1 MNYRKEEIEYL
12 FIGLGAANCLL
23 ILELEKE
30 GLLAD
35 RRFVIIES
43 NFKNKKDKTF
53 CFWSTE
59 EEVSKIIPANLIDKK
74 WSSVQI
80 NGQAKS
86 LCPLGYYHV
95 SSLTLYEK
103 TQEIIN
109 KRKGLIIYQTL
120 NVTADYRI
128 IHEEQIYHANY
139 VFDSRP
145 VKVSPANNDQFYINQ
160 SFLGWQIQTE
170 IPFFDSDIFTMMD
183 FEIPQNGATQFM
195 YVLPFDS
202 QNALI
207 EITRFGQD
215 LIERDTAEELLRT
228 YLVKIPYKVTLIEQ
242 GCIPMTNIPIA
253 DERESNVR
261 HTGTRA
267 GHVKPTTGYAFK
279 SMSQDANLIAKQIKV
294 GLRVLPSS
302 PLQKRTDRFAFYD
315 ALLLRILTKKPQLGK
330 PIFKRLFESIDIK
343 TILNFLDEKSTFRQ
357 ETRIFYS
364 LQWKPFLWAA
374 FKEIFK
380 LDGYIFKFF
389 LPLIATIVLLTFNQ
403 LGWPIF
409 GDALLIIGFVAIGLP
424 HGALDHVLEYNC
436 LDKIITFKFVLT
448 YILQGSFLLLIWYLS
463 PITALGLFITYSI
476 YHFVQTDYHE
486 WNLET
491 KYSWIWG
498 ILFFAGILLGHP
510 DNLSLIL
517 VNLSVP
523 ELPKIGGYILPSLW
537 IEIAYLST
545 FSCLI
550 LSILNRK
557 LGMLAVSLSIL
568 VSFQLSLLQAFG
580 IYFIFHHSYVSWN
593 HLKRHFNV
601 NSLQLWKKGSFFTL
615 GAVSLFCVTMWILGE
630 DWWSYV
636 GAFFIFL
643 SAISF
648 PHIVRM
654 HNFYSYFKKRMQS

>member
-1 MNYRKEEIEYL
+1 MKYRKEEIEYL

-35 RRFVIIES
+35 SRFLIIES
-43 NFKNKKDKTF
+43 HFKNKKDKTF

-59 EEVSKIIPANLIDKK
+59 EEVSKIIPANLIDKN
-74 WSSVQI
+74 WGSVQI
-80 NGQAKS
+80 NGQTKS
-86 LCPLGYYHV
+86 LSPLNYYHV
-95 SSLTLYEK
+95 SSLTLYEN
-103 TQEIIN
+103 TQEIIK

-120 NVTADYRI
+120 DLTADYRI
-128 IHEEQIYHANY
+128 IHEEKIYHAKY
-139 VFDSRP
+139 VLDSRP
-145 VKVSPANNDQFYINQ
+145 VKVSPANKHHFYINQ
-160 SFLGWQIQTE
+160 SFLGWQIQTK
-170 IPFFDSDIFTMMD
+170 IPFFDSDKFTMMD

-202 QNALI
+202 KNALI
-207 EITRFGQD
+207 EITRFGKD
-215 LIERDTAEELLRT
+215 LIKRDTAEELLRT
-228 YLVKIPYKVTLIEQ
+228 YLDKIPYEITHIEQ

-253 DERESNVR
+253 GETSGHVR
-261 HTGTRA
+261 NTGTRA

-294 GLRVLPSS
+294 GLKVLPSS
-302 PLQKRTDRFAFYD
+302 PVQKRTDRFAFYD
-315 ALLLRILTKKPQLGK
+315 ALLLRILTKKPHLGK

-343 TILNFLDEKSTFRQ
+343 TILNFLDEKSTFSQ
-357 ETRIFYS
+357 ESRIFYS

-374 FKEIFK
+374 FKELFK
-380 LDGYIFKFF
+380 LDGYVFKFF
-389 LPLIATIVLLTFNQ
+389 LPLIASIILLTFNQ
-403 LGWPIF
+403 FGWPIF
-409 GDALLIIGFVAIGLP
+409 GNALLIIGFVAIGLP
-424 HGALDHVLEYNC
+424 HGALDHVLEHNC
-436 LDKIITFKFVLT
+436 LDKIITFRFVLT

-463 PITALGLFITYSI
+463 PIAALGLFIMYSI
-476 YHFVQTDYHE
+476 YHFAQTDYHE

-498 ILFFAGILLGHP
+498 ILFFTGILLGHLE
-510 DNLSLIL
+510 NLSLIL

-523 ELPKIGGYILPSLW
+523 NLPNIGGYILTSFW
-537 IEIAYLST
+537 TEIAYLST

-557 LGMLAVSLSIL
+557 LGMFAVSLSIL
-568 VSFQLSLLQAFG
+568 ISFQLSLLQAFG

-593 HLKRHFNV
+593 HLKCHFNV

-615 GAVSLFCVTMWILGE
+615 GAVSLFCFTIWILGD
-630 DWWSYV
+630 DWGSYV

-648 PHIVRM
+648 PHVVRM
-654 HNFYSYFKKRMQS
+654 NNFYSYFKKRVE